1 MTGGC
6 RGSCSG
12 RTSAL
17 TTDVVTSIPLILGED
32 GPMSATKTAKVG
44 PGRPPGIDSGDT
56 RQRVVDAACRCFAQ
70 FGYGP
75 ATNNQIAEIAGVT
88 AGSVYY
94 HFGTKNNLFEA
105 VCDDVYGKIL
115 ASAAPAMSGPHSMHE
130 LLRAALTESIRINRE
145 FPELAGFVATAPIDA
160 RRHQELADAFGR
172 QGARMTDAL
181 ARSVVEGQ
189 RGGLIS
195 PDLDPVQVARVIS
208 AIVDGFAH
216 AAAVT
221 EPSEMDA
228 VNRLFESLLL
238 DAASGR
244 RSANKPG

>member
-1 MTGGC
+1 
-6 RGSCSG
+6 
-12 RTSAL
+12 
-17 TTDVVTSIPLILGED
+17 
-32 GPMSATKTAKVG
+32 MSATKTVKTG
-44 PGRPPGIDSGDT
+44 PGRPAGIDSGDT
-56 RQRVVDAACRCFAQ
+56 RQRVIDAACRCFAQ

-75 ATNNQIAEIAGVT
+75 ATNNQIAEMAGVT

-94 HFGTKNNLFEA
+94 HFGTKNKLFEA

-115 ASAAPAMSGPHSMHE
+115 ASAAPAMAGPRSMEE

-160 RRHQELADAFGR
+160 RRHQELIAGFAR

-181 ARSVVEGQ
+181 ARSVVDGQ
-189 RGGLIS
+189 RAGLIAAEY
-195 PDLDPVQVARVIS
+195 DPVQVARVIG

-221 EPSEMDA
+221 EPEEMDG

-238 DAASGR
+238 DAEAR
-244 RSANKPG
+244 NRPAATTPG

>member
-1 MTGGC
+1 
-6 RGSCSG
+6 
-12 RTSAL
+12 
-17 TTDVVTSIPLILGED
+17 
-32 GPMSATKTAKVG
+32 MSAHMTAKAG
-44 PGRPPGIDSGDT
+44 PGRPAGVDSGDT
-56 RQRVVDAACRCFAQ
+56 RQRVIDAACRCFAQ
-70 FGYGP
+70 FCYGP
-75 ATNNQIAEIAGVT
+75 ATNNQVAEMAGVT

-94 HFGTKNNLFEA
+94 HFGTKHKLFEA

-115 ASAAPAMSGPHSMHE
+115 ANAAPAMSGPHSMRD
-130 LLRAALTESIRINRE
+130 LLRAALSESIRINRE

-160 RRHQELADAFGR
+160 RRHKELAPAFAR

-189 RGGLIS
+189 RGGLI
-195 PDLDPVQVARVIS
+195 PADLDPVQVARVIG

-221 EPSEMDA
+221 EPSEMDG

-238 DAASGR
+238 EAATTGKR
-244 RSANKPG
+244 ADRDPG

>member
-1 MTGGC
+1 
-6 RGSCSG
+6 
-12 RTSAL
+12 
-17 TTDVVTSIPLILGED
+17 
-32 GPMSATKTAKVG
+32 MSATKTVKTG
-44 PGRPPGIDSGDT
+44 PGRPAGIDSGDT
-56 RQRVVDAACRCFAQ
+56 RQRVIDAACRCFAQ
-70 FGYGP
+70 LGYGP
-75 ATNNQIAEIAGVT
+75 ATNNQIAEMAGVT

-94 HFGTKNNLFEA
+94 HFGTKNKLFEA
-105 VCDDVYGKIL
+105 VCDDVYSKIL
-115 ASAAPAMSGPHSMHE
+115 ASAAPAMAGPRSMHE

-160 RRHQELADAFGR
+160 RRHRELIAGYAR

-189 RGGLIS
+189 RAGLI
-195 PDLDPVQVARVIS
+195 PAEYDPVQVARVIG

-221 EPSEMDA
+221 EPEEMDG

-238 DAASGR
+238 NAALGKR
-244 RSANKPG
+244 PAAAPTP

>member
-1 MTGGC
+1 MT
-6 RGSCSG
+6 
-12 RTSAL
+12 
-17 TTDVVTSIPLILGED
+17 V
-32 GPMSATKTAKVG
+32 TKTAKTG
-44 PGRPPGIDSGDT
+44 PGRPTGIDSGDT
-56 RQRVVDAACRCFAQ
+56 RQRVIDAACRCFAQ

-75 ATNNQIAEIAGVT
+75 ATNNLIAEMAGVT

-94 HFGTKNNLFEA
+94 HFGTKNKLFEA

-115 ASAAPAMSGPHSMHE
+115 ASAAPAMAGPHSMDE

-160 RRHQELADAFGR
+160 RRHQELSAGYAR

-189 RGGLIS
+189 RGGRIS
-195 PDLDPVQVARVIS
+195 SEYDPVQVARVIG

-221 EPSEMDA
+221 EPEEMDG

-238 DAASGR
+238 NAALGKRPAGR
-244 RSANKPG
+244 APD